1 MEANDEQMYGLS
13 GYFFEGA
20 EKLLEI
26 WFGRE
31 DAYGEEHLL
40 DELDDY
46 QSIST
51 IIRIGEEDDEEKMSN
66 DSEDETIEYF
76 KKSAI
81 KLASSDQLSA
91 STEATV
97 DRKLDTADLRRIPR
111 DALEQLCQVIKC
123 EIISSRKDEFVDSYV
138 LSESSM
144 FVAKN
149 RFLVKTCG
157 NTVLLKCLRP
167 LLYLVRLYTS
177 FDKVSRFRTISR
189 L

>member
-1 MEANDEQMYGLS
+1 MEANEQMYGLS

-26 WFGRE
+26 WFGCE
-31 DAYGEEHLL
+31 DAYGQEHLL
-40 DELDDY
+40 DELDY

-51 IIRIGEEDDEEKMSN
+51 IIRIAEDDDLEKMSN
-66 DSEDETIEYF
+66 DSEDETIEHF
-76 KKSAI
+76 KSAS
-81 KLASSDQLSA
+81 KLPPVGDKL
-91 STEATV
+91 STETAV

-111 DALEQLCQVIKC
+111 AALEQLCQVVKC

-167 LLYLVRLYTS
+167 LLYLVRQYTS
-177 FDKVSRFRTISR
+177 FDKVVNLFYFC
-189 L
+189 